1 MQRGGESREIA
12 KKEEMRMQLHR
23 NDKKVSRKRKWA
35 ICKNMEKFNIMMKNG
50 SYIEFLEVMILD
62 GGLFNKW

>member
-1 MQRGGESREIA
+1 
-12 KKEEMRMQLHR
+12 MRMQLHR